1 MISLS
6 LTLEREFDYCV
17 TLCYHTTIKS
27 ILPLAPKLK
36 VIPYHLITYRSSG
49 EPNLVEIQNIFKMVR
64 RYLRTSYICI
74 YTLVLRVITLTE
86 RRCNKP
92 TPRVVPNK
100 EHVSKIREQAS
111 GRLPSIP
118 IRIHTFVRDT
128 KVLSCL
134 RS

>member
-1 MISLS
+1 M
-6 LTLEREFDYCV
+6 
-17 TLCYHTTIKS
+17 
-27 ILPLAPKLK
+27 LPLAPKLK
-36 VIPYHLITYRSSG
+36 VIPYHLIRYRSSG
-49 EPNLVEIQNIFKMVR
+49 EPNLVEIQNIFKMVP
-64 RYLRTSYICI
+64 RTYICI
-74 YTLVLRVITLTE
+74 YSLVLRVITLTE